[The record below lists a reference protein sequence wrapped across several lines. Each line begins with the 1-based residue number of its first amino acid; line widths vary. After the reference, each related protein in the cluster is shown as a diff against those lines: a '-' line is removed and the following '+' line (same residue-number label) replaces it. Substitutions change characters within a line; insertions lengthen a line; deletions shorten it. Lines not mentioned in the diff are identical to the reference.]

1 MKNSFQS
8 QGRRLRHSVLAAVA
22 SFALAVTMGAVA
34 PANAETA
41 PAMMPK
47 SKIKI
52 ALIPGGPNVYFA
64 PWAAAAAAESKALGV
79 TVSYVVPPT
88 PTFDPSVEM
97 STIESLV
104 AKGYNAFAIF
114 PDGEASIV
122 PLYNRLRARG
132 IPIIDIAGCTSD
144 PTPALLCFA
153 TNVEAS
159 AKYETEVL
167 SKAMDGKGNIAFL
180 TGLLTDANT
189 ALRDDGVKAGVDETQ
204 GKVNLVQ
211 VVSNIDSPSAAPP
224 AVESLL
230 ASKGSDLTGMLS
242 TDYYPSIAAASVL
255 SGNAQFRH
263 ILFIG
268 QDNDPTVMNALTN
281 GYIYGT
287 MWQNSYG
294 QGVVA
299 AQWLYKILADGCK
312 VNPNAPFTKLG
323 STAHF
328 IDSGYLFVGK
338 DTAKQYAGGMENIPA
353 TTAKVLKETNAVL
366 SCP

>member
-1 MKNSFQS
+1 MATTL
-8 QGRRLRHSVLAAVA
+8 GAAMTA
-22 SFALAVTMGAVA
+22 SA
-34 PANAETA
+34 ANAATKM
-41 PAMMPK
+41 PA

-52 ALIPGGPNVYFA
+52 ALVPGGPNVYFA
-64 PWAAAAAAESKALGV
+64 PWAAAAKAESKALGV
-79 TVSYVVPPT
+79 TISYVVPPT
-88 PTFDPSVEM
+88 ATFDPSVEM

-114 PDGEASIV
+114 PDGEASII
-122 PLYNRLRARG
+122 PLYNRLKARG
-132 IPIIDIAGCTSD
+132 IPVIDVAGCTSD

-153 TNVEAS
+153 TNVDAS

-167 SKAMDGKGNIAFL
+167 TKAMGGKGNIAFL

-189 ALRDDGVKAGVDETQ
+189 ALREQGVKAGVAETNGQ
-204 GKVNLVQ
+204 VKLLQ

-230 ASKGSDLTGMLS
+230 ASKGSDLNGMLS
-242 TDYYPSIAAASVL
+242 TDYYPSVAAASVL
-255 SGNAQFRH
+255 SSNPQFRH

-268 QDNDPTVMNALTN
+268 QDNDPTVMKALEK

-299 AQWLYKILADGCK
+299 ARWLYKILADGCT
-312 VNPNAPFTKLG
+312 VNPKAPFTKFG
-323 STAHF
+323 HTAHF
-328 IDSGYLFVGK
+328 VNSGYFFVGR
-338 DTAKQYAGGMENIPA
+338 DQAKQYAAGMESIPA
-353 TTAKVLKETNAVL
+353 TTKKVLGETDQYL

>member
-1 MKNSFQS
+1 
-8 QGRRLRHSVLAAVA
+8 
-22 SFALAVTMGAVA
+22 
-34 PANAETA
+34 
-41 PAMMPK
+41 
-47 SKIKI
+47 
-52 ALIPGGPNVYFA
+52 
-64 PWAAAAAAESKALGV
+64 
-79 TVSYVVPPT
+79 
-88 PTFDPSVEM
+88 
-97 STIESLV
+97 
-104 AKGYNAFAIF
+104 
-114 PDGEASIV
+114 
-122 PLYNRLRARG
+122 
-132 IPIIDIAGCTSD
+132 
-144 PTPALLCFA
+144 
-153 TNVEAS
+153 
-159 AKYETEVL
+159 
-167 SKAMDGKGNIAFL
+167 
-180 TGLLTDANT
+180 
-189 ALRDDGVKAGVDETQ
+189 VKAGVDETQ

-242 TDYYPSIAAASVL
+242 TDYYPSVAAASVL

-299 AQWLYKILADGCK
+299 AQWLYKILAEGCK
-312 VNPNAPFTKLG
+312 VNQNGPFTKVG

-338 DTAKQYAGGMENIPA
+338 DMVKQYAGGMENIPA